1 MISNVKASMVRNSYQ
16 SGDQQQ
22 KIEKKE
28 SATVSKQGDLSK
40 IDQIKESI
48 EKGEYQVDLQ
58 ALAEKIADDL
68 L

>member
-1 MISNVKASMVRNSYQ
+1 MISKVNSSMIRGAYQNSET
-16 SGDQQQ
+16 QQ
-22 KIEKKE
+22 KNEKKE
-28 SATVSKQGDLSK
+28 VATVSKQGDMSK
-40 IDQIKESI
+40 IDRIKESI

>member
-1 MISNVKASMVRNSYQ
+1 MISNVNASMVRNSYQ